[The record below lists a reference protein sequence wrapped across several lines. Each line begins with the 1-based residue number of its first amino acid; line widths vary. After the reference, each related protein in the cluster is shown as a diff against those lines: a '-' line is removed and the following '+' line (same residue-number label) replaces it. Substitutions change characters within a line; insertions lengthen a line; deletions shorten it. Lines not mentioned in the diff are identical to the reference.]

1 MNFRS
6 EITIRMPDGVFLPP
20 FVLLHQDTE
29 IFSAVM
35 FLQAMGSQIA
45 WHQNGNLYGLQLL
58 VDPIPEH
65 ANGGNATPVADM
77 NRPAGP
83 LDPVSVPAPSTE
95 DLNEVFS
102 FLDSPACCP
111 NGAHKP

>member
-6 EITIRMPDGVFLPP
+6 EITIRMHDGAFLPP
-20 FVLLHQDTE
+20 FVVLHQDTE

-35 FLQAMGSQIA
+35 FLRAMGHQIA

-58 VDPIPEH
+58 IDPIPEH
-65 ANGGNATPVADM
+65 ASGSQVAPVADM
-77 NRPAGP
+77 SRPAGP
-83 LDPVSVPAPSTE
+83 LDPVSVPAPSE
-95 DLNEVFS
+95 GDLEEVFS

-111 NGAHKP
+111 NGVHNP

>member
-35 FLQAMGSQIA
+35 FLRAMGHQIA

-65 ANGGNATPVADM
+65 ASGCRATPELDM

>member
-1 MNFRS
+1 MKFRS

-20 FVLLHQDTE
+20 FVVLHQDTE
-29 IFSAVM
+29 IFSAVT
-35 FLQAMGSQIA
+35 FLRAMGNQIA

-58 VDPIPEH
+58 IDPIPEH
-65 ANGGNATPVADM
+65 ASGGHALPVADM

-83 LDPVSVPAPSTE
+83 LDPVSVPAPSE
-95 DLNEVFS
+95 QDLNDVFS